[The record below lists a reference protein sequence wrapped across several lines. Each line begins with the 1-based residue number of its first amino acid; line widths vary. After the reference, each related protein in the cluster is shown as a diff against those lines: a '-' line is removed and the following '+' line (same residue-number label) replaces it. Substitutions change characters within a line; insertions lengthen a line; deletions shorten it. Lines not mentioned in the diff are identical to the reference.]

1 MQSRIETQRLR
12 KCREGAVALLL
23 LAALVAVGAADA
35 QEQATQ
41 TTPPQPAQM
50 TAPQPTVPEVFTL
63 MGQFVRMAYN
73 NEGFATMGYRLAQEQ
88 VGKEWI
94 LLQVGVTL
102 RKPTE
107 NYKLKRE
114 HLWITTP
121 DGKTIPLAT
130 QNEYM
135 AGGAEVRSLTQRMKA
150 QKDSINYFPLEADQP
165 CALQYFADPG
175 TSRQLAWDETE
186 LTWHR
191 ACGGRLFFRIP
202 DKVQVGQHWLHIKF
216 AGSELQVPFRILTK
230 EEREQTE
237 KTWQDLKKQH
247 EASYE

>member
-1 MQSRIETQRLR
+1 MLNRTERQQLCKRPTVAI
-12 KCREGAVALLL
+12 AVLLL
-23 LAALVAVGAADA
+23 VTLIGGGAATA
-35 QEQATQ
+35 QDQPIQ
-41 TTPPQPAQM
+41 VTP
-50 TAPQPTVPEVFTL
+50 PQPTVPEVFTL

-94 LLQVGVTL
+94 MLQFGVTL

-107 NYKLKRE
+107 DYRLKRE

-130 QNEYM
+130 QQEYS
-135 AGGAEVRSLTQRMKA
+135 AGGSEVRSLTQRMKA

-175 TSRQLAWDETE
+175 SGGRQLAWDETE
-186 LTWHR
+186 LSWHR
-191 ACGGRLFFRIP
+191 ACAGRLFFRIP
-202 DKVQVGQHWLHIKF
+202 GGVQVGQHWLNIQF
-216 AGSELQVPFRILTK
+216 AGSQLQVPFRILT
-230 EEREQTE
+230 EAERKQFE
-237 KTWQDLKKQH
+237 KSWQDIKKQH
-247 EASYE
+247 EATYKQ